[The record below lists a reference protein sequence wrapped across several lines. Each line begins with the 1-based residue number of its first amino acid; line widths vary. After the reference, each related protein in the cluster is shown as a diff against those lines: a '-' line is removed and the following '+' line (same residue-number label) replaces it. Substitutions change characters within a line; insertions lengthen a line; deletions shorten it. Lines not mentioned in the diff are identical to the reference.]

1 MIGTVLGNRYEIL
14 EKIGEGGMADVYKAK
29 CHKLNR
35 YDAVKILKRE
45 FINDSNL
52 VEKFTKEATAIANLS
67 DNNIVN
73 VLDVGTQDDIH
84 YIVMEYVN
92 GKTLKQIIREEGRLS
107 YEKVLDYG
115 IQIAK
120 ALDCAHRNNIIHRD
134 VKPQNILVTNDG
146 VVKVTDFG
154 IAKSPNSETI
164 TNTSMVMGSAHYF
177 SPEQAKGNYVD
188 YRSDIYSF
196 GVVLY
201 EMTTG
206 RLPFDAE
213 SPVSVALKH
222 IQEPVVPPS
231 IIDEKIPESLNKL
244 ILKAMEKEP
253 IKRYQSVKEI
263 LNDLLMIQKNAE
275 VNIVSNDIDGDFTR
289 IMKPITEEDLKKEE
303 NKKKFLS
310 KKNQDE
316 DEDDEDNYDDEDDDD
331 DNNDIDK
338 KSKKKKYLIFSLV
351 GVLAI
356 ALGVIVAALVLKPSE
371 NAKEIVVPKII
382 GLSQEEAKEILEESG
397 LKMVI
402 GGSETSDE
410 PEGTVIKVY
419 PGEGEKA
426 KESVR
431 VTISGGA
438 EKVKVPDLK
447 NTDKSKAEESLN
459 NLGLVLGDVTYDY
472 SDSVTKGN
480 VVSQNP
486 GVDVE
491 VAKGEK
497 VDIVIS
503 NGAKVSLSKVPD
515 LKGKSKS
522 EAEALLKANKLT
534 LGGTDQETTSDKSLD
549 GKIKS
554 QNPGSG
560 IEVKE
565 GSAISVVIYS
575 YKEEEVE
582 VPNLIGKN
590 KSQLTALLGNNFA
603 IGSLTEVETS
613 DKSKDGIVAEQ
624 SIDPGTKVKP
634 NTTINFKVLKYKKP
648 ADNTDTKETQG
659 KATK

>member
-1 MIGTVLGNRYEIL
+1 MIGTILGNRYEII

-29 CHKLNR
+29 CQKLNR
-35 YDAVKILKRE
+35 YDAVKILKKE
-45 FINDSNL
+45 FINDKNL

-73 VLDVGTQDDIH
+73 VLDVGMQDDIH

-92 GKTLKQIIREEGRLS
+92 GKTLKQIIREEGKLS

-164 TNTSMVMGSAHYF
+164 TNTSRIMGSAHYF

-201 EMTTG
+201 EMITG

-222 IQEPVVPPS
+222 IQEPVVPPI

-263 LNDLLMIQKNAE
+263 LNDLLKIQKNAE
-275 VNIVSNDIDGDFTR
+275 VNIVSNDIDEDFTR
-289 IMKPITEEDLKKEE
+289 VMKPITEKDLKKEE

-310 KKNQDE
+310 KKDE
-316 DEDDEDNYDDEDDDD
+316 EDDDD
-331 DNNDIDK
+331 DEDYEEDDEDR
-338 KSKKKKYLIFSLV
+338 KSRKKKYLIFSLV
-351 GVLAI
+351 GVLVI
-356 ALGVIVAALVLKPSE
+356 ALGVIIAALVLKPSE
-371 NAKEIVVPKII
+371 SSSTSDEVVVPKII
-382 GLSQEEAKEILEESG
+382 GMSQEEAQKTLEAKG

-402 GGSETSDE
+402 AGSEPSDE

-426 KESVR
+426 KEKVR

-438 EKVKVPDLK
+438 NKLTAPDLK
-447 NTDKSKAEESLN
+447 DLDKSKAEDFLKN
-459 NLGLVLGDVTYDY
+459 AGLVLGDVTYDY
-472 SDSVTKGN
+472 SDDVTKGN
-480 VVSQNP
+480 VIRQNP
-486 GVDVE
+486 AADTE
-491 VAKGEK
+491 VKKGDK
-497 VDIVIS
+497 VDIVLS
-503 NGAKVSLSKVPD
+503 NGPKISLSKVPN
-515 LKGKSKS
+515 LKGRSRS
-522 EAEALLKANKLT
+522 EAESLLKANKLI
-534 LGGTDQETTSDKSLD
+534 LGTVDQETTTDESLN

-554 QNPGSG
+554 QNPGAD

-565 GSAISVVIYS
+565 GSAISVVIYV
-575 YKEEEVE
+575 YKEEEIILPDLAGMTQQQAAITLGRYNLKLGKVTTV
-582 VPNLIGKN
+582 VPTNKKDEGLV
-590 KSQLTALLGNNFA
+590 KSQDP
-603 IGSLTEVETS
+603 E
-613 DKSKDGIVAEQ
+613 
-624 SIDPGTKVKP
+624 PGTKVKP
-634 NTTINFKVLKYKKP
+634 QQVINITVYGKMP
-648 ADNTDTKETQG
+648 EDTKPGDGNGGE
-659 KATK
+659 

>member
-1 MIGTVLGNRYEIL
+1 MIGTILGNRYEII

-29 CHKLNR
+29 CQKLNR
-35 YDAVKILKRE
+35 YDAVKILKKE
-45 FINDSNL
+45 YINDKNL

-73 VLDVGTQDDIH
+73 VLDVGMQDDIH

-92 GKTLKQIIREEGRLS
+92 GKTLKQIIREEGKLS

-164 TNTSMVMGSAHYF
+164 TNTSRIMGSAHYF

-201 EMTTG
+201 EMITG

-222 IQEPVVPPS
+222 IQEPVVPPI

-263 LNDLLMIQKNAE
+263 LNDLLKIQKNAE
-275 VNIVSNDIDGDFTR
+275 VNIVSNDIDEDFTR
-289 IMKPITEEDLKKEE
+289 VMKPITEKDLKKEE

-310 KKNQDE
+310 KKDE
-316 DEDDEDNYDDEDDDD
+316 EDDDD
-331 DNNDIDK
+331 DDEDYEEDDEDR
-338 KSKKKKYLIFSLV
+338 KSRKKKYLIFSLV
-351 GVLAI
+351 GVLVI
-356 ALGVIVAALVLKPSE
+356 ALGVIIAALVFKPSE
-371 NAKEIVVPKII
+371 SSSTSDEVVVPKII
-382 GLSQEEAKEILEESG
+382 GMSQEEAQKTLEAKG

-402 GGSETSDE
+402 AGSEPSDE

-426 KESVR
+426 KEKVR

-438 EKVKVPDLK
+438 NKLTVPDLK
-447 NTDKSKAEESLN
+447 DLDKSKAEDFLKN
-459 NLGLVLGDVTYDY
+459 AGLVLGDVTYDY
-472 SDSVTKGN
+472 SDDVTKGN
-480 VVSQNP
+480 VIRQNP
-486 GVDVE
+486 AADTE
-491 VAKGEK
+491 VKKGDK
-497 VDIVIS
+497 VDIVLS
-503 NGAKVSLSKVPD
+503 NGPKISLSKVPD
-515 LKGKSKS
+515 LSGKTES
-522 EAEALLKANKLT
+522 EAETLLRANKLI
-534 LGGTDQETTSDKSLD
+534 LGKVTTDTEITHDESLK
-549 GKIKS
+549 GRIKY
-554 QNPGSG
+554 QNPGAN

-565 GSAISVVIYS
+565 GRVVSVVLYN
-575 YKEEEVE
+575 YKEKEPEKIE
-582 VPNLIGKN
+582 VPKLKGMTISGAKELLDSKGLSLNPGNFKDDDIIKSYDKN
-590 KSQLTALLGNNFA
+590 GWVAPGTT
-603 IGSLTEVETS
+603 ITITEVEKKNPVTPPE
-613 DKSKDGIVAEQ
+613 DGKRQ
-624 SIDPGTKVKP
+624 
-634 NTTINFKVLKYKKP
+634 
-648 ADNTDTKETQG
+648 
-659 KATK
+659 

>member
-1 MIGTVLGNRYEIL
+1 MIGTILGNRYEII

-29 CHKLNR
+29 CQKLNR
-35 YDAVKILKRE
+35 YDAVKILKKE
-45 FINDSNL
+45 FINDNTL

-73 VLDVGTQDDIH
+73 VLDVGTQGDIH

-92 GKTLKQIIREEGRLS
+92 GKTLKQIIREEGKLS

-164 TNTSMVMGSAHYF
+164 TNTSRVMGSAHYF

-201 EMTTG
+201 EMITG

-222 IQEPVVPPS
+222 IQEPVVPPI
-231 IIDEKIPESLNKL
+231 IIDEKIPENLNKL

-263 LNDLLMIQKNAE
+263 LNDLLKIQKNAE
-275 VNIVSNDIDGDFTR
+275 VNIVSNDIDEDFTR
-289 IMKPITEEDLKKEE
+289 VMKPITEKDLKNEE
-303 NKKKFLS
+303 NKKKLAA
-310 KKNQDE
+310 KT
-316 DEDDEDNYDDEDDDD
+316 DEDDDD
-331 DNNDIDK
+331 EDDYYEEDDEDR

-351 GVLAI
+351 GVLVI

-371 NAKEIVVPKII
+371 KNKSEEIVVPKII
-382 GLSQEEAKEILEESG
+382 GLSQEEAKKVLESKG

-402 GGSETSDE
+402 GGSEPSDE

-426 KESVR
+426 QEKVR

-438 EKVKVPDLK
+438 NKLTAPDLK
-447 NTDKSKAEESLN
+447 DLDKSKAEEYLKN
-459 NLGLVLGDVTYDY
+459 AGLVLGPKISLSKVPNLKGRSRDEAENLLRANKLTLGTVDQEIT
-472 SDSVTKGN
+472 SDKNLDGKIR
-480 VVSQNP
+480 SQNP
-486 GVDVE
+486 GVD
-491 VAKGEK
+491 
-497 VDIVIS
+497 
-503 NGAKVSLSKVPD
+503 
-515 LKGKSKS
+515 
-522 EAEALLKANKLT
+522 
-534 LGGTDQETTSDKSLD
+534 
-549 GKIKS
+549 
-554 QNPGSG
+554 

-565 GSAISVVIYS
+565 GSAVSVVIYV
-575 YKEEEVE
+575 YKEEEIILPDLAGMTQQE
-582 VPNLIGKN
+582 AAITLGKYKLQLGKVTIVTPTN
-590 KSQLTALLGNNFA
+590 KEDEGKVKSQ
-603 IGSLTEVETS
+603 
-613 DKSKDGIVAEQ
+613 DPQ
-624 SIDPGTKVKP
+624 PGTKVKP
-634 NTTINFKVLKYKKP
+634 QQVINITVYGKMPDKP
-648 ADNTDTKETQG
+648 TKPGEGNGNQ
-659 KATK
+659 

>member
-1 MIGTVLGNRYEIL
+1 MIGTILGNRYEII

-29 CHKLNR
+29 CQKLNR
-35 YDAVKILKRE
+35 YDAVKILKKE
-45 FINDSNL
+45 FINDKNL

-73 VLDVGTQDDIH
+73 VLDVGMQDDIH

-92 GKTLKQIIREEGRLS
+92 GKTLKQIIREEGKLS

-164 TNTSMVMGSAHYF
+164 TNTSRIMGSAHYF

-201 EMTTG
+201 EMVTG

-222 IQEPVVPPS
+222 IQEPVVPPI

-253 IKRYQSVKEI
+253 IKRYQNVKEI
-263 LNDLLMIQKNAE
+263 LNDLSKIQKNAE
-275 VNIVSNDIDGDFTR
+275 VNIVSNDIDEDFTR
-289 IMKPITEEDLKKEE
+289 VMKPITEKDLKKEE
-303 NKKKFLS
+303 SKKKLLS
-310 KKNQDE
+310 KKDE
-316 DEDDEDNYDDEDDDD
+316 EDDEDDEDYEEDDEDR
-331 DNNDIDK
+331 
-338 KSKKKKYLIFSLV
+338 KSRKKKYLIFSLV
-351 GVLAI
+351 GVLVI
-356 ALGVIVAALVLKPSE
+356 ALGVIIAALVLKPSE
-371 NAKEIVVPKII
+371 SSSTGDEIVVPKII
-382 GLSQEEAKEILEESG
+382 GMSQEEAKKTLEAKG

-402 GGSETSDE
+402 GGSEPSDE

-426 KESVR
+426 KEKVR

-438 EKVKVPDLK
+438 NKLTAPDLK
-447 NTDKSKAEESLN
+447 DLDKSKAEEFLKN
-459 NLGLVLGDVTYDY
+459 AGLVLGDVTYDY
-472 SDSVTKGN
+472 SDDVTKGN
-480 VVSQNP
+480 VIRQNP
-486 GVDVE
+486 AADTE
-491 VAKGEK
+491 VKKGDK
-497 VDIVIS
+497 VDIVLS
-503 NGAKVSLSKVPD
+503 NGPKISLSKVPN
-515 LKGKSKS
+515 LKGRSRS
-522 EAEALLKANKLT
+522 EAESLLKANKLI
-534 LGGTDQETTSDKSLD
+534 LGTVDQETTTDESLN

-554 QNPGSG
+554 QNPGAD

-565 GSAISVVIYS
+565 GSAISVVMYV
-575 YKEEEVE
+575 YKEEEIT
-582 VPNLIGKN
+582 VPNLIGTK
-590 KSQLTALLGNNFA
+590 KSGLTAALGKNFV
-603 IGSLTEVETS
+603 IGSITEIPTS
-613 DKSKDGIVAEQ
+613 NKNQDGIIAEQ
-624 SIDPGTKVKP
+624 SIEPGTKVKP
-634 NTTINFKVLKYKKP
+634 NTTISFKVLKYEPPK
-648 ADNTDTKETQG
+648 DTKPGDGNGGE
-659 KATK
+659 

>member
-1 MIGTVLGNRYEIL
+1 MIGTILGNRYEII

-29 CHKLNR
+29 CQKLNR
-35 YDAVKILKRE
+35 YDAVKILKKE
-45 FINDSNL
+45 FINDSTL

-73 VLDVGTQDDIH
+73 VLDVGTQGDIH

-92 GKTLKQIIREEGRLS
+92 GKTLKQIIREEGKLS

-164 TNTSMVMGSAHYF
+164 TNTSRVMGSAHYF

-201 EMTTG
+201 EMITG

-222 IQEPVVPPS
+222 IQEPVVPPI
-231 IIDEKIPESLNKL
+231 IIDEKIPENLNKL

-263 LNDLLMIQKNAE
+263 LNDLLKIQKNAE
-275 VNIVSNDIDGDFTR
+275 VNIVSNDIDEDFTR
-289 IMKPITEEDLKKEE
+289 VMKPITEKDLKNEE
-303 NKKKFLS
+303 NKKKLAS
-310 KKNQDE
+310 KK
-316 DEDDEDNYDDEDDDD
+316 DEDDDD
-331 DNNDIDK
+331 EEDDDYYEEDDEDR
-338 KSKKKKYLIFSLV
+338 KSRKKKYLIFSLV
-351 GVLAI
+351 GVLVI
-356 ALGVIVAALVLKPSE
+356 ALGVIVAALALKPSE
-371 NAKEIVVPKII
+371 KNKSEEIVVPKII
-382 GLSQEEAKEILEESG
+382 GLSQEEAKKVLESKG

-402 GGSETSDE
+402 GGSEPSDE

-426 KESVR
+426 QEKVR

-438 EKVKVPDLK
+438 NKLTAPDLK
-447 NTDKSKAEESLN
+447 DLDKSKAEEYLKN
-459 NLGLVLGDVTYDY
+459 AGLVLGAISYDY
-472 SDSVTKGN
+472 SDDVTKGN
-480 VVSQNP
+480 VIRQNP
-486 GVDVE
+486 APDTE
-491 VAKGEK
+491 VKKGDK
-497 VDIVIS
+497 VDIVLS
-503 NGAKVSLSKVPD
+503 NGPKISLSKVPN
-515 LKGKSKS
+515 LKGRSRD
-522 EAEALLKANKLT
+522 EAENLLRANKLT
-534 LGGTDQETTSDKSLD
+534 LGTVDQEITSDKNLD

-554 QNPGSG
+554 QNPGVD

-565 GSAISVVIYS
+565 GSAVSVVIYV
-575 YKEEEVE
+575 YKEEEVTVP
-582 VPNLIGKN
+582 VPNLIGKHR
-590 KSQLTALLGNNFA
+590 SQLTALLGKNFV
-603 IGSLTEVETS
+603 IGSITEVKTTNKEQ
-613 DKSKDGIVAEQ
+613 DGIVAEQ

-634 NTTINFKVLKYKKP
+634 NTTIDIKVLKYEEPKP
-648 ADNTDTKETQG
+648 TKPNEGNGNQ
-659 KATK
+659 

>member
-1 MIGTVLGNRYEIL
+1 MIGTILGNRYEII

-29 CHKLNR
+29 CQKLNR
-35 YDAVKILKRE
+35 YDAVKILKKE
-45 FINDSNL
+45 FINDNTL

-73 VLDVGTQDDIH
+73 VLDVGTQGDIH

-92 GKTLKQIIREEGRLS
+92 GKTLKQIIREEGKLS

-164 TNTSMVMGSAHYF
+164 TNTSRVMGSAHYF

-201 EMTTG
+201 EMITG

-222 IQEPVVPPS
+222 IQEPVVPPI

-263 LNDLLMIQKNAE
+263 LNDLLKIQKNAE
-275 VNIVSNDIDGDFTR
+275 VNIVSNDIDEDFTR
-289 IMKPITEEDLKKEE
+289 VMKPITEKDLKNEE
-303 NKKKFLS
+303 NKKKLAA
-310 KKNQDE
+310 KKDE
-316 DEDDEDNYDDEDDDD
+316 DDDEDDYYEEDDEDR
-331 DNNDIDK
+331 

-351 GVLAI
+351 GVLVI

-371 NAKEIVVPKII
+371 KNKSEEIVVPKII
-382 GLSQEEAKEILEESG
+382 GLSQEEAKKVLESKG

-402 GGSETSDE
+402 GGSEPSDE

-426 KESVR
+426 QEKVR

-438 EKVKVPDLK
+438 NKLTAPDLK
-447 NTDKSKAEESLN
+447 DLDKSKAEEYLKN
-459 NLGLVLGDVTYDY
+459 AGLVLGSVTEDY
-472 SDSVTKGN
+472 SDDVTKGN
-480 VVSQNP
+480 VVRQNP
-486 GVDVE
+486 APDTE
-491 VAKGEK
+491 VKKGDK
-497 VDIVIS
+497 VDIVLSKGPKI
-503 NGAKVSLSKVPD
+503 SLSKVPNLIGKTENEAETLLRANKLILGKITTD
-515 LKGKSKS
+515 TEITHDESLKGK
-522 EAEALLKANKLT
+522 
-534 LGGTDQETTSDKSLD
+534 
-549 GKIKS
+549 IKY
-554 QNPGSG
+554 QNPGDG
-560 IEVKE
+560 IEVRE
-565 GSAISVVIYS
+565 GSAISVVMYN
-575 YKEEEVE
+575 YKEKEPEKKVE
-582 VPNLIGKN
+582 VPRLKGMTISAAKGLLVSKGLSLNPGDFKDDDIIKSYDKN
-590 KSQLTALLGNNFA
+590 GLVEPGTT
-603 IGSLTEVETS
+603 ITITEVEKKNPVTPPE
-613 DKSKDGIVAEQ
+613 DGKRQ
-624 SIDPGTKVKP
+624 
-634 NTTINFKVLKYKKP
+634 
-648 ADNTDTKETQG
+648 
-659 KATK
+659 

>member
-1 MIGTVLGNRYEIL
+1 MIGTILGNRYEII

-29 CHKLNR
+29 CQKLNR
-35 YDAVKILKRE
+35 YDAVKILKKE
-45 FINDSNL
+45 FINDNTL

-73 VLDVGTQDDIH
+73 VLDVGTQGDIH

-92 GKTLKQIIREEGRLS
+92 GKTLKQIIREEGKLS

-164 TNTSMVMGSAHYF
+164 TNTSRVMGSAHYF

-201 EMTTG
+201 EMITG

-222 IQEPVVPPS
+222 IQEPVVPPI
-231 IIDEKIPESLNKL
+231 IIDEKIPENLNKL

-263 LNDLLMIQKNAE
+263 LNDLLKIQKNAE
-275 VNIVSNDIDGDFTR
+275 VNIVSNDIDEDFTR
-289 IMKPITEEDLKKEE
+289 VMKPITEKDLKNEE
-303 NKKKFLS
+303 NKKKLAA
-310 KKNQDE
+310 KT
-316 DEDDEDNYDDEDDDD
+316 DEDDDD
-331 DNNDIDK
+331 EDDYYEEDDEDR

-351 GVLAI
+351 GVLVI

-371 NAKEIVVPKII
+371 KNKSEEIVVPKII
-382 GLSQEEAKEILEESG
+382 GLSQEEAKKVLESKG

-402 GGSETSDE
+402 GGSEPSDE

-426 KESVR
+426 QEKVR

-438 EKVKVPDLK
+438 NKLTAPDLK
-447 NTDKSKAEESLN
+447 DLDKSKAEEYLKN
-459 NLGLVLGDVTYDY
+459 AGLVLGAISYDY
-472 SDSVTKGN
+472 SDDVTKGN
-480 VVSQNP
+480 VIRQNP
-486 GVDVE
+486 SPDTE
-491 VAKGEK
+491 VKKGDK
-497 VDIVIS
+497 VDIVLS
-503 NGAKVSLSKVPD
+503 NGPKISLSKVPN
-515 LKGKSKS
+515 LKGRSRD
-522 EAEALLKANKLT
+522 EAENLLRANKLT
-534 LGGTDQETTSDKSLD
+534 LVTVDQEITSD
-549 GKIKS
+549 
-554 QNPGSG
+554 
-560 IEVKE
+560 
-565 GSAISVVIYS
+565 
-575 YKEEEVE
+575 
-582 VPNLIGKN
+582 
-590 KSQLTALLGNNFA
+590 
-603 IGSLTEVETS
+603 
-613 DKSKDGIVAEQ
+613 
-624 SIDPGTKVKP
+624 
-634 NTTINFKVLKYKKP
+634 
-648 ADNTDTKETQG
+648 
-659 KATK
+659 

>member
-1 MIGTVLGNRYEIL
+1 MIGTILGNRYEII

-29 CHKLNR
+29 CQKLNR
-35 YDAVKILKRE
+35 YDAVKILKKE
-45 FINDSNL
+45 FINDNTL

-73 VLDVGTQDDIH
+73 VLDVGTQGDIH

-92 GKTLKQIIREEGRLS
+92 GKTLKQIIREEGKLS

-164 TNTSMVMGSAHYF
+164 TNTSRVMGSAHYF

-201 EMTTG
+201 EMITG

-222 IQEPVVPPS
+222 IQEPVVPPI

-263 LNDLLMIQKNAE
+263 LNDLLKIQKNAE
-275 VNIVSNDIDGDFTR
+275 VNIVSNDIDEDFTR
-289 IMKPITEEDLKKEE
+289 VMKPITEKDLKNEE
-303 NKKKFLS
+303 NKKKLAA
-310 KKNQDE
+310 KKDEDDDEE
-316 DEDDEDNYDDEDDDD
+316 DEDDYYEEDDEDR
-331 DNNDIDK
+331 
-338 KSKKKKYLIFSLV
+338 KSNKKKYLIFSLV
-351 GVLAI
+351 GVLVI

-371 NAKEIVVPKII
+371 KNKSEEIVVPKII
-382 GLSQEEAKEILEESG
+382 GLSQEEAKKVLESKG

-402 GGSETSDE
+402 GGSEPSDE

-426 KESVR
+426 QEKVR

-438 EKVKVPDLK
+438 NKLTAPDLK
-447 NTDKSKAEESLN
+447 DLDKSKAEEYLKN
-459 NLGLVLGDVTYDY
+459 AGLVLGAISYDY
-472 SDSVTKGN
+472 SDDVTKGN
-480 VVSQNP
+480 VIRQNP
-486 GVDVE
+486 APDTE
-491 VAKGEK
+491 VKKGDK
-497 VDIVIS
+497 VDIVLS
-503 NGAKVSLSKVPD
+503 NGPKISLSKVPN
-515 LKGKSKS
+515 LKGRSRD
-522 EAEALLKANKLT
+522 EAENLLRANKLT
-534 LGGTDQETTSDKSLD
+534 LGTVDQEITSDKNLD

-554 QNPGSG
+554 QNPGVD

-565 GSAISVVIYS
+565 GSAVSVVIYV
-575 YKEEEVE
+575 YKEEEIILPDLAGMTQQE
-582 VPNLIGKN
+582 AAITLGKYKLQLGKVTIVTPTN
-590 KSQLTALLGNNFA
+590 KEDEGKVKSQ
-603 IGSLTEVETS
+603 
-613 DKSKDGIVAEQ
+613 DPQ
-624 SIDPGTKVKP
+624 PGTKVKP
-634 NTTINFKVLKYKKP
+634 QQVINITVYGKMPEKP
-648 ADNTDTKETQG
+648 TKPGEGNGNQ
-659 KATK
+659 

>member
-1 MIGTVLGNRYEIL
+1 MIGTILGNRYEII

-29 CHKLNR
+29 CQKLNR
-35 YDAVKILKRE
+35 YDAVKILKKE
-45 FINDSNL
+45 FINDNTL

-73 VLDVGTQDDIH
+73 VLDVGTQGDIH

-92 GKTLKQIIREEGRLS
+92 GKTLKQIIREEGKLS

-164 TNTSMVMGSAHYF
+164 TNTSRVMGSAHYF

-201 EMTTG
+201 EMITG

-222 IQEPVVPPS
+222 IQEPVVPPI

-263 LNDLLMIQKNAE
+263 LNDLLKIQKNAE
-275 VNIVSNDIDGDFTR
+275 VNIVSNDIDEDFTR
-289 IMKPITEEDLKKEE
+289 VMKPITEKDLKNEE
-303 NKKKFLS
+303 NKKKLAA
-310 KKNQDE
+310 KK
-316 DEDDEDNYDDEDDDD
+316 DEDDDD
-331 DNNDIDK
+331 EDDYYEEDDEDR

-351 GVLAI
+351 GVLVI

-371 NAKEIVVPKII
+371 KNKSEEIVVPKII
-382 GLSQEEAKEILEESG
+382 GLSQEEAKKVLESKG

-402 GGSETSDE
+402 GGSEPSDE

-426 KESVR
+426 QEKVR

-438 EKVKVPDLK
+438 NKLTAPDLK
-447 NTDKSKAEESLN
+447 DLDKNKAEEYLKN
-459 NLGLVLGDVTYDY
+459 AGLVLGSVTEDY
-472 SDSVTKGN
+472 SDDVTKGN
-480 VVSQNP
+480 VVRQNP
-486 GVDVE
+486 APDTE
-491 VAKGEK
+491 VKKGDK
-497 VDIVIS
+497 VDIVLSKGPKI
-503 NGAKVSLSKVPD
+503 SLSKVPNLIGKTENEAETLLRANKLILGKITTD
-515 LKGKSKS
+515 TEITHDESLKGK
-522 EAEALLKANKLT
+522 
-534 LGGTDQETTSDKSLD
+534 
-549 GKIKS
+549 IKY
-554 QNPGSG
+554 QNPGDG
-560 IEVKE
+560 IEVRE
-565 GSAISVVIYS
+565 GSAISVVMYN
-575 YKEEEVE
+575 YKEKEPEKKVE
-582 VPNLIGKN
+582 VPRLKGMTISAAKGLLVSKGLSLNPGDFKDDDIIKSYDKN
-590 KSQLTALLGNNFA
+590 GLVEPGTT
-603 IGSLTEVETS
+603 ITITEVEKKNPVTPPE
-613 DKSKDGIVAEQ
+613 DGKRQ
-624 SIDPGTKVKP
+624 
-634 NTTINFKVLKYKKP
+634 
-648 ADNTDTKETQG
+648 
-659 KATK
+659 

>member
-1 MIGTVLGNRYEIL
+1 MIGTILGNRYEII

-29 CHKLNR
+29 CQKLNR
-35 YDAVKILKRE
+35 YDAVKILKKE
-45 FINDSNL
+45 FINDNTL

-73 VLDVGTQDDIH
+73 VLDVGTQGDIH

-92 GKTLKQIIREEGRLS
+92 GKTLKQIIREEGKLS

-164 TNTSMVMGSAHYF
+164 TNTSRVMGSAHYF

-201 EMTTG
+201 EMITG

-222 IQEPVVPPS
+222 IQEPVVPPI

-263 LNDLLMIQKNAE
+263 LNDLLKIQKNAE
-275 VNIVSNDIDGDFTR
+275 VNIVSNDIDEDFTR
-289 IMKPITEEDLKKEE
+289 VMKPITEKDLKNEE
-303 NKKKFLS
+303 NKKKLAA
-310 KKNQDE
+310 KKDEDDDEE
-316 DEDDEDNYDDEDDDD
+316 DEDDYYEEDDEDR
-331 DNNDIDK
+331 

-351 GVLAI
+351 GVLVI

-371 NAKEIVVPKII
+371 KNKSEEIVVPKII
-382 GLSQEEAKEILEESG
+382 GLSQEEAKKVLESKG

-402 GGSETSDE
+402 GGSEPSDE

-426 KESVR
+426 QEKVR

-438 EKVKVPDLK
+438 NKLTAPDLK
-447 NTDKSKAEESLN
+447 DLDKSKAEEYLKN
-459 NLGLVLGDVTYDY
+459 AGLVLGAISYDY
-472 SDSVTKGN
+472 SDDVTKGN
-480 VVSQNP
+480 VIRQNP
-486 GVDVE
+486 TPDTE
-491 VAKGEK
+491 VKKGDK
-497 VDIVIS
+497 VDIVLS
-503 NGAKVSLSKVPD
+503 NGPKIKLIKVPSV
-515 LKGKSKS
+515 L
-522 EAEALLKANKLT
+522 EMTRANAERTLKANKLEMVIADET
-534 LGGTDQETTSDKSLD
+534 RKTTDKNKD
-549 GKIKS
+549 GKVAF
-554 QNPGSG
+554 QNPNPD

-565 GSAISVVIYS
+565 GSVITVTL
-575 YKEEEVE
+575 YKYEEEKVMVSIPSDIRGIAIKIARQRLKELGLNLEKGSFNDDDIIKSLDRNGE
-582 VPNLIGKN
+582 VPK
-590 KSQLTALLGNNFA
+590 
-603 IGSLTEVETS
+603 GSTINVTEVE
-613 DKSKDGIVAEQ
+613 Q
-624 SIDPGTKVKP
+624 
-634 NTTINFKVLKYKKP
+634 KKP
-648 ADNTDTKETQG
+648 DKPTKPGEGNGNQ
-659 KATK
+659 

>member
-1 MIGTVLGNRYEIL
+1 MIGTILGNRYEII

-29 CHKLNR
+29 CQKLNR
-35 YDAVKILKRE
+35 YDAVKILKKE
-45 FINDSNL
+45 FINDNTL

-73 VLDVGTQDDIH
+73 VLDVGTQGDIH

-92 GKTLKQIIREEGRLS
+92 GKTLKQIIREEGKLS

-164 TNTSMVMGSAHYF
+164 TNTSRVMGSAHYF

-201 EMTTG
+201 EMITG

-222 IQEPVVPPS
+222 IQEPVVPPI

-263 LNDLLMIQKNAE
+263 LNDLLKIQKNAE
-275 VNIVSNDIDGDFTR
+275 VNIVSNDIDEDFTR
-289 IMKPITEEDLKKEE
+289 VMKPITEKDLKNEE
-303 NKKKFLS
+303 NKKKLAA
-310 KKNQDE
+310 KKDE
-316 DEDDEDNYDDEDDDD
+316 DDDEDDYYEEDDEDR
-331 DNNDIDK
+331 

-351 GVLAI
+351 GVLVI

-371 NAKEIVVPKII
+371 KNKSEEIVVPKII
-382 GLSQEEAKEILEESG
+382 GLSQEEAKKVLESKG

-402 GGSETSDE
+402 GGSEPSDE

-426 KESVR
+426 QEKVR

-438 EKVKVPDLK
+438 NKLTAPDLK
-447 NTDKSKAEESLN
+447 DLDKNKAEEYLKN
-459 NLGLVLGDVTYDY
+459 AGLVLGSVTEDY
-472 SDSVTKGN
+472 SDDVTKGN
-480 VVSQNP
+480 VVRQNP
-486 GVDVE
+486 APDTE
-491 VAKGEK
+491 VKKGDK
-497 VDIVIS
+497 VDIVLSKGPKI
-503 NGAKVSLSKVPD
+503 SLSKVPNLIGKTENEAETLLRANKLILGKITTD
-515 LKGKSKS
+515 TEITHDESLKGK
-522 EAEALLKANKLT
+522 
-534 LGGTDQETTSDKSLD
+534 
-549 GKIKS
+549 IKY
-554 QNPGSG
+554 QNPGDG
-560 IEVKE
+560 IEVRE
-565 GSAISVVIYS
+565 GSAISVVMYN
-575 YKEEEVE
+575 YKEKEPEKKVE
-582 VPNLIGKN
+582 VPRLKGMTISAAKGLLVSKGLSLNPGDFKDDDIIKSYDKN
-590 KSQLTALLGNNFA
+590 GLVEPGTT
-603 IGSLTEVETS
+603 ITITEVEKKNPVTPPE
-613 DKSKDGIVAEQ
+613 DGKRQ
-624 SIDPGTKVKP
+624 
-634 NTTINFKVLKYKKP
+634 
-648 ADNTDTKETQG
+648 
-659 KATK
+659 

>member
-1 MIGTVLGNRYEIL
+1 MIGTILGNRYEII

-29 CHKLNR
+29 CQKLNR
-35 YDAVKILKRE
+35 YDAVKILKKE
-45 FINDSNL
+45 YINDKNL

-73 VLDVGTQDDIH
+73 VLDVGMQDDIH

-92 GKTLKQIIREEGRLS
+92 GKTLKQIIREEGKLS

-164 TNTSMVMGSAHYF
+164 TNTSRIMGSAHYF

-201 EMTTG
+201 EMITG

-222 IQEPVVPPS
+222 IQEPVVPPI

-263 LNDLLMIQKNAE
+263 LNDLLKIQKNAE
-275 VNIVSNDIDGDFTR
+275 VNIVSNDIDEDFTR
-289 IMKPITEEDLKKEE
+289 VMKPITEKDLKKEE

-310 KKNQDE
+310 KKDE
-316 DEDDEDNYDDEDDDD
+316 EDDDD
-331 DNNDIDK
+331 DDEDYEEDDEDR
-338 KSKKKKYLIFSLV
+338 KSRKKKYLIFSLV
-351 GVLAI
+351 GVLVI
-356 ALGVIVAALVLKPSE
+356 ALGVIIAALVFKPSE
-371 NAKEIVVPKII
+371 SSSTSDEVVVPKII
-382 GLSQEEAKEILEESG
+382 GMSQEEAQKTLEAKG

-402 GGSETSDE
+402 AGSEPSDE

-426 KESVR
+426 KEKVR

-438 EKVKVPDLK
+438 NKLTVPDLK
-447 NTDKSKAEESLN
+447 DLDKSKAEDFLKN
-459 NLGLVLGDVTYDY
+459 AGLVLGDVTYDY
-472 SDSVTKGN
+472 SDDVTKGN
-480 VVSQNP
+480 VIRQNP
-486 GVDVE
+486 AADTE
-491 VAKGEK
+491 VKKGDK
-497 VDIVIS
+497 VDIVLS
-503 NGAKVSLSKVPD
+503 NGPKISLSKVPN
-515 LKGKSKS
+515 LKGRSRS
-522 EAEALLKANKLT
+522 EAESLLKANKLI
-534 LGGTDQETTSDKSLD
+534 LGTVDQETTTDESLN

-554 QNPGSG
+554 QNPGAD

-565 GSAISVVIYS
+565 GSAISVVIYV
-575 YKEEEVE
+575 YKEEEVT
-582 VPNLIGKN
+582 VPNLIGTKR
-590 KSQLTALLGNNFA
+590 SGLTEALGRNFV
-603 IGSLTEVETS
+603 IGSITEIPTS
-613 DKSKDGIVAEQ
+613 NKNQDGIIAEQ
-624 SIDPGTKVKP
+624 SIEPGTKVKP
-634 NTTINFKVLKYKKP
+634 NTTINFKVLKYEPPK
-648 ADNTDTKETQG
+648 DTKPGDGNGGE
-659 KATK
+659 